1 MFNAVLTDYYIFYIY
16 YISLHSAPPSPS
28 HDTVSAVPV
37 GRRGVIRVSWT
48 APTVPCG
55 ELPITG
61 YSIRYKVQNSN
72 VFKYKNV
79 TANSVEAII
88 TGLDLGTVYQIYVA
102 GVNAIGTGLYCCG
115 RITVTVKTYNGKFHS
130 EQ

>member
-1 MFNAVLTDYYIFYIY
+1 M
-16 YISLHSAPPSPS
+16 PS
-28 HDTVSAVPV
+28 
-37 GRRGVIRVSWT
+37 
-48 APTVPCG
+48 G

-72 VFKYKNV
+72 VFKYKNAA
-79 TANSVEAII
+79 ANSVEDII
-88 TGLDLGTVYQIYVA
+88 TGLDHGTTYRAYVA

>member
-1 MFNAVLTDYYIFYIY
+1 MRAV
-16 YISLHSAPPSPS
+16 
-28 HDTVSAVPV
+28 AVDIP
-37 GRRGVIRVSWT
+37 GVIQVSWS
-48 APTVPCG
+48 APTVTSS

-88 TGLDLGTVYQIYVA
+88 TGLGLGTPYLVYVA
-102 GVNAIGTGLYCCG
+102 GVNAIGTGPYCCL
-115 RITVTVKTYNGKFHS
+115 RTLKTYNGKLL
-130 EQ
+130 

>member
-1 MFNAVLTDYYIFYIY
+1 MLSAGAPDLTD
-16 YISLHSAPPSPS
+16 
-28 HDTVSAVPV
+28 VRAVAVNIP
-37 GRRGVIRVSWT
+37 GVIQVSWST
-48 APTVPCG
+48 ATVLSG

-61 YSIRYKVQNSN
+61 YSIRYKVQSSN

-88 TGLDLGTVYQIYVA
+88 TGLDLGTLYRVFVA

-115 RITVTVKTYNGKFHS
+115 RISVGVTTYNGKLYS

>member
-1 MFNAVLTDYYIFYIY
+1 M
-16 YISLHSAPPSPS
+16 PS
-28 HDTVSAVPV
+28 
-37 GRRGVIRVSWT
+37 
-48 APTVPCG
+48 G

-61 YSIRYKVQNSN
+61 YSIQYKVQNSN

-88 TGLDLGTVYQIYVA
+88 TGLDLGTVYRVYVA

-115 RITVTVKTYNGKFHS
+115 RTTVTVQTYNGKFP
-130 EQ
+130 